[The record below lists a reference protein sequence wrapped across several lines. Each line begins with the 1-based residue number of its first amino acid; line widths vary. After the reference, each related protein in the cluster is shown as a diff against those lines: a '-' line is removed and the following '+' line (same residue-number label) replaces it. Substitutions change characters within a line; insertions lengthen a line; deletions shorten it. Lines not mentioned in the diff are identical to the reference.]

1 MLSKAFA
8 YSRIVAGRR
17 FTTHG
22 AMEEPN
28 FLEMVKINLD
38 RAAGSMNIEAGVLEL
53 IKTADATLTMTIPL
67 RRDSGHIEYYKAYR
81 VQNSR
86 HKTPTKGGTRF
97 ASDASLEEVQA
108 LALLMT
114 LKCACVNL
122 PFGGGKGAV
131 TVDPKTLSENEL
143 ERLTRRYALELAK
156 KGFLDPSMDCPGP
169 DMGTGEREMA
179 WMMDTYRFHNPENLY
194 AAAST
199 TGKPISFGGISG
211 RTESTGLGLYYCLR
225 EFMNDAEFMDRV
237 KLPVGIRDRSF
248 IVQGFGNVGFWASK
262 FIENDGGKI
271 VGVLE
276 RDGAV
281 YNPNGFSVDE
291 LKKHLVK
298 RGGVKGFSRAE
309 YFEDPEEV
317 FKKPCDVI
325 IPAAREK
332 SITGKNAVNFNCKI
346 VAEGA
351 NGPTTPRGEDVLTAK
366 GVLVLPDLLL
376 NAGGVT
382 VSYFEY
388 VKNLGFI
395 NPGRM
400 TRRLESDTN
409 QWILDNVMKSN
420 TGGVSDENIKNIIE
434 GPNELNLVY
443 SGLEDVMC
451 QATEETKA
459 TSKARNVSLRVAV
472 YINAITKISS
482 ATLGGKVGV

>member
-1 MLSKAFA
+1 MFSKVLSFSRAFP
-8 YSRIVAGRR
+8 SRFSSTAGVY
-17 FTTHG
+17 
-22 AMEEPN
+22 EEPN
-28 FLEMVKINLD
+28 FLEMVKINMD
-38 RAAGSMNIEAGVLEL
+38 RACQHMNIDPGVIEL

-156 KGFLDPSMDCPGP
+156 KGFLDPSTDCPGP

-194 AAAST
+194 AAAAT

-225 EFMNDAEFMDRV
+225 EFMNDPEYMN
-237 KLPVGIRDRSF
+237 KVGLTPGMKDKTF
-248 IVQGFGNVGFWASK
+248 IVQGFGNVGYWASK

-271 VGVLE
+271 IGVIE
-276 RDGAV
+276 RDGGV
-281 YNPNGFSVDE
+281 FNPNGIVADE
-291 LKKHLVK
+291 LKKHLLK
-298 RGGVKGFSRAE
+298 RGGVKGFPKAE
-309 YFEDPEEV
+309 YLEDPEEV
-317 FKKPCDVI
+317 FKKQCHVI
-325 IPAAREK
+325 IPAARER

-351 NGPTTPRGEDVLTAK
+351 NGPTTPRGEDVLAAK

-409 QWILDNVMKSN
+409 QWILDNVSKMIQ
-420 TGGVSDENIKNIIE
+420 TEISDENMKNIIE
-434 GPNELNLVY
+434 GPSEVNLVY

-459 TSKARNVSLRVAV
+459 TSKKLGVSLRIAV
-472 YINAITKISS
+472 FINAIVKISA
-482 ATLGGKVGV
+482 ATLGGKVGL

>member
-1 MLSKAFA
+1 MFSRLLKLPKATPRRLMTA
-8 YSRIVAGRR
+8 SAGD
-17 FTTHG
+17 
-22 AMEEPN
+22 EEPN
-28 FLEMVKINLD
+28 FLEMVRINLD
-38 RAAGSMNIEAGVLEL
+38 RAAKFMNMDPAVLEL
-53 IKTADATLTMTIPL
+53 VKTADATLTMTIPL
-67 RRDSGHIEYYKAYR
+67 KRDSGHIEYFKAYR

-86 HKTPTKGGTRF
+86 HKTPTKGGTRY

-131 TVDPKTLSENEL
+131 KVDPKTLSEGEI

-194 AAAST
+194 AQAST
-199 TGKPISFGGISG
+199 TGKPLSCGGISG

-225 EFMNDAEFMDRV
+225 EFMNDPEYMNRV
-237 KLPVGIRDRSF
+237 NLTTGMKDKTF
-248 IVQGFGNVGFWASK
+248 IVQGFGNVGYWASH
-262 FIENDGGKI
+262 FIEGDGGKV

-276 RDGAV
+276 RDGAI
-281 YNPNGFSVDE
+281 YNPNGISAED
-291 LKKHLVK
+291 LKKYMIK
-298 RGGVKGFSRAE
+298 RGTLKGFPRAE
-309 YFEDPEEV
+309 YFEDIEEV

-325 IPAAREK
+325 IPAARER

-366 GVLVLPDLLL
+366 NVLVLPDLLL

-395 NPGRM
+395 KPGFM
-400 TRRLESDTN
+400 TRRLESKTN
-409 QWILDNVMKSN
+409 QWILDSVTKGNSEV
-420 TGGVSDENIKNIIE
+420 TDENIKNILE
-434 GPNELNLVY
+434 GPSEVNLVY

-459 TSKARNVSLRVAV
+459 TSKELGVSLRVAV
-472 YINAITKISS
+472 FINAIRKINS
-482 ATLGGKVGV
+482 ATLGGSVGH

>member
-1 MLSKAFA
+1 MARPFS
-8 YSRIVAGRR
+8 SVADD
-17 FTTHG
+17 
-22 AMEEPN
+22 EPN
-28 FLEMVKINLD
+28 FLEMVKINLN
-38 RAAGSMNIEAGVLEL
+38 RAAKHMDMDPAILEL
-53 IKTADATLTMTIPL
+53 IKTADSTLTMTIPL
-67 RRDSGHIEYYKAYR
+67 KRDTGHIEYYKAYR

-86 HKTPTKGGTRF
+86 HVTPTKGGTRF
-97 ASDASLEEVQA
+97 SSDASLEEVQA

-122 PFGGGKGAV
+122 PFGGGKGAI
-131 TVDPKTLSENEL
+131 TVDPKTLSEGEL

-156 KGFLDPSMDCPGP
+156 KGFLDPSTDCPGP

-179 WMMDTYRFHNPENLY
+179 WMMDTYRFHNPENIY
-194 AAAST
+194 AAAAT

-211 RTESTGLGLYYCLR
+211 RTESTGLGLYFCLR
-225 EFMNDAEFMDRV
+225 DFLNDPEYMAKV
-237 KLPVGIRDRSF
+237 NLSIGIKDKTF
-248 IVQGFGNVGFWASK
+248 IVQGFGNVGYWASQ
-262 FIENDGGKI
+262 FIERDGGRI
-271 VGVLE
+271 IGVLE

-281 YNPNGFSVDE
+281 YNPNGIVAED
-291 LKKHLVK
+291 LKKHIIK
-298 RGGVKGFSRAE
+298 RGGLKGYAKAE
-309 YFEDPEEV
+309 YYADIEDV

-325 IPAAREK
+325 IPAAKER

-366 GVLVLPDLLL
+366 NVMVLPDLLL

-395 NPGRM
+395 KPGQL
-400 TRRLESDTN
+400 TRRLESQTN
-409 QWILDNVMKSN
+409 QWILENVMSSPSAI
-420 TGGVSDENIKNIIE
+420 TDENKKDILE
-434 GPNELNLVY
+434 GPSELDLVY

-459 TSKARNVSLRVAV
+459 TSKELGVSLRVAV
-472 YINAITKISS
+472 FINAIRKINS
-482 ATLGGKVGV
+482 ATLGGVIGV

>member
-1 MLSKAFA
+1 M
-8 YSRIVAGRR
+8 RR
-17 FTTHG
+17 FSSV
-22 AMEEPN
+22 ADDEPN
-28 FLEMVKINLD
+28 FLEMVKINLN
-38 RAAGSMNIEAGVLEL
+38 RAAQHMDMDPAILEL
-53 IKTADATLTMTIPL
+53 IKTADSTLTMTIPL
-67 RRDSGHIEYYKAYR
+67 KRDSGHIEYYKAYR

-86 HKTPTKGGTRF
+86 HATPTKGGTRF
-97 ASDASLEEVQA
+97 SSDASLEEVQA

-122 PFGGGKGAV
+122 PFGGGKGAI
-131 TVDPKTLSENEL
+131 TVDPKTLSEGEL

-156 KGFLDPSMDCPGP
+156 KGFLDPSTDCPGP

-179 WMMDTYRFHNPENLY
+179 WMMDTYRFHNPENIY

-211 RTESTGLGLYYCLR
+211 RTESTGLGLYFCLR
-225 EFMNDAEFMDRV
+225 EFMNDSEYMARV
-237 KLPVGIRDRSF
+237 NLPPGIKDKTF
-248 IVQGFGNVGFWASK
+248 IVQGFGNVGYWASQ
-262 FIENDGGKI
+262 FIERDGGKI
-271 VGVLE
+271 IGVLE

-281 YNPNGFSVDE
+281 YNPNGIVAEE
-291 LKKHLVK
+291 LKKHIIK
-298 RGGVKGFSRAE
+298 RGGLKDFTKAE
-309 YFEDPEEV
+309 YFADIEDV
-317 FKKPCDVI
+317 FKKPCDVV
-325 IPAAREK
+325 IPAAKER

-366 GVLVLPDLLL
+366 KVLVLPDLLL

-395 NPGRM
+395 KPGQL
-400 TRRLESDTN
+400 TRRLESQTN
-409 QWILDNVMKSN
+409 QWILENVMSSPSAI
-420 TGGVSDENIKNIIE
+420 TDENKKNILE
-434 GPNELNLVY
+434 GPSELDLVY

-459 TSKARNVSLRVAV
+459 TSKELGVSLRVAV
-472 YINAITKISS
+472 FINAIRKINS
-482 ATLGGKVGV
+482 ATLGGAIGV

>member
-1 MLSKAFA
+1 MLSRLLRAKP
-8 YSRIVAGRR
+8 SGCR
-17 FTTHG
+17 FFS
-22 AMEEPN
+22 AADDEPN
-28 FLEMVKINLD
+28 FLEMVRINLD
-38 RAAGSMNIEAGVLEL
+38 RASKHMDLDPAVLEL

-67 RRDSGHIEYYKAYR
+67 KRDAGNIEYFKAYR

-97 ASDASLEEVQA
+97 SHDASLEEVQA

-131 TVDPKTLSENEL
+131 KVDPKSLSEGEL
-143 ERLTRRYALELAK
+143 ERLTRRYAMELAK

-169 DMGTGEREMA
+169 DMGTGEREMF
-179 WMMDTYRFHNPENLY
+179 WMMHTYRLLNPENLY
-194 AAAST
+194 GPAAT
-199 TGKPISFGGISG
+199 TGKPIQSGGISG

-225 EFMNDAEFMDRV
+225 EFMNDPEYMSKV
-237 KLPVGIRDRSF
+237 NLTPGIKDKTF
-248 IVQGFGNVGFWASK
+248 IVQGFGNVGYWASN
-262 FIENDGGKI
+262 FVENDGGKI
-271 VGVLE
+271 LGVLE

-281 YNPNGFSVDE
+281 YNANGISVED
-291 LKKHLVK
+291 LKKHVIK
-298 RGGVKGFSRAE
+298 RGGVKGYPRAE
-309 YFEDPEEV
+309 YFEDIEEV

-325 IPAAREK
+325 IPAAKER

-351 NGPTTPRGEDVLTAK
+351 NGPTTPRGEDVLSAK
-366 GVLVLPDLLL
+366 NVLVLPDLLL

-400 TRRLESDTN
+400 TRNLEAKTN
-409 QWILDNVMKSN
+409 QWIIDAVRKN
-420 TGGVSDENIKNIIE
+420 TSASANDENIQSIIE
-434 GPNELNLVY
+434 GPSEANLVY

-459 TSKARNVSLRVAV
+459 TSKHLGVSLRMAV
-472 YINAITKISS
+472 FINAINKINS
-482 ATLGGKVGV
+482 ATLGGAVGV